1 MRLFV
6 ALDLDQAVR
15 ERVQHYIESI
25 RLLVSDG
32 RWVKPESMHVT
43 LKFIGA
49 TTASQCEQIK
59 SALANIRSAPLDI
72 SLSGFGFFPNSQKP
86 SVFWIA
92 IEPAD
97 ELITLARAVDEA
109 LLPLGIERERNPFR
123 PHLTLARAGTRSR
136 KGWEALRNASAQNSP
151 LVRLKE
157 KLAAG
162 QLPEFGT
169 MAAREFFL
177 YESHL
182 SSGGSRYTKIAH
194 YPLH

>member
-15 ERVQHYIESI
+15 DRVQHFIESI
-25 RLLVSDG
+25 RLLVPDG
-32 RWVKPESMHVT
+32 RWVRPESMHVT

-97 ELITLARAVDEA
+97 ELATLARAVDEA
-109 LLPLGIERERNPFR
+109 LMPLGVARERALFR

-136 KGWEALRNASAQNSP
+136 KGSEVGNASAQNSP

>member
-15 ERVQHYIESI
+15 DRVQHFIESI
-25 RLLVSDG
+25 RLLVPDG
-32 RWVKPESMHVT
+32 RWVRPESMHVT

-59 SALANIRSAPLDI
+59 SALANIRSAPLNI
-72 SLSGFGFFPNSQKP
+72 SLSGFGFVPDSQKP

-97 ELITLARAVDEA
+97 ELATLARAVDEA
-109 LLPLGIERERNPFR
+109 LLPLGIAGEKAPFR
-123 PHLTLARAGTRSR
+123 PHLTLARAGTRSH
-136 KGWEALRNASAQNSP
+136 KGSQAGNATAQNSP

-157 KLAAG
+157 NLAAG
-162 QLPEFGT
+162 HLPEFGT

-182 SSGGSRYTKIAH
+182 LSGGSHYTKIAH